1 MRLPFLTSDPL
12 DLHPRPRLIPLSPFR
27 LVDSQSSQTQF
38 LPLAFEETDF
48 PYPVLGDFVPYFDD
62 HLRLPQSS
70 FVPSFP
76 PLLEVEEE
84 PAEVPGLNPI
94 EEK

>member
-1 MRLPFLTSDPL
+1 
-12 DLHPRPRLIPLSPFR
+12 
-27 LVDSQSSQTQF
+27 
-38 LPLAFEETDF
+38 
-48 PYPVLGDFVPYFDD
+48 LGDFVPYFDD